1 MLTCSTH
8 VKAKAMSTF
17 KICLAIALGL
27 GTTLPAQAY
36 VDPNAG
42 GLLFQLLTPIVALTV
57 AGLTFAR
64 RRLLRLWESAVLAAK
79 ALAARLFSA

>member
-1 MLTCSTH
+1 MRSIAILSLVT
-8 VKAKAMSTF
+8 
-17 KICLAIALGL
+17 AIAVGL
-27 GTTLPAQAY
+27 SQPAQAY

-42 GLLFQLLTPIVALTV
+42 GLLFQLVTPIVALAA

-64 RRLLRLWESAVLAAK
+64 RQLLRLWDSLVDALK